1 MTADNPSTAAI
12 YQTGTINSLVNAVYD
27 GDRDI
32 AWMRSRGDF
41 GLGTFAMV
49 DGELIVCDGTFY
61 RADANADLSVSDEGD
76 ILPFAVVSHFTP
88 EQSFGLFGTD
98 YSGTDYSGTAEYLA
112 RYFVSKNFIY
122 TIRIDGLFNSMR
134 IRSEEC
140 QPRTYRKL
148 AETMPDLQRTYE
160 RDNIEGTLVGV
171 WFPDYLS
178 QINVAG
184 FHFHFVDRKREI
196 GGHVLDFDLVRGR
209 ASIQTIKSLQ
219 VDLIDNKEF
228 AQADLSADAA
238 GAVNQVERQ

>member
-98 YSGTDYSGTAEYLA
+98 HAGTAEYLA

-219 VDLIDNKEF
+219 VDLIDNNEF

>member
-1 MTADNPSTAAI
+1 M
-12 YQTGTINSLVNAVYD
+12 
-27 GDRDI
+27 
-32 AWMRSRGDF
+32 
-41 GLGTFAMV
+41 
-49 DGELIVCDGTFY
+49 
-61 RADANADLSVSDEGD
+61 
-76 ILPFAVVSHFTP
+76 
-88 EQSFGLFGTD
+88 
-98 YSGTDYSGTAEYLA
+98 
-112 RYFVSKNFIY
+112 SKNFIY

-219 VDLIDNKEF
+219 VDLIDNNEF